1 MNDQFAA
8 NHKQKT
14 SATHSSSVQQ
24 DPVPLNSPVVESVE
38 PSRLLPRVTF
48 RTLFAITTLGALLA
62 ALARVA
68 GVAGSVSTRAMALG
82 LLIAVGFLA
91 ACFLAFA
98 LFYLIAWLVSIIW
111 YRAADESVQGS
122 PFAEDQLPPQ
132 ILPPRNY
139 QP

>member
-1 MNDQFAA
+1 M
-8 NHKQKT
+8 
-14 SATHSSSVQQ
+14 
-24 DPVPLNSPVVESVE
+24 NSPVVESVE

-98 LFYLIAWLVSIIW
+98 LFYLVAWLVSIIW